1 MPCFVRSLSH
11 VCRKV
16 LERIEKYVV
25 QITIQI
31 QPCCQEVKSAIVLA
45 IHNDY
50 EHCVHTEIQ

>member
-1 MPCFVRSLSH
+1 M
-11 VCRKV
+11 V
-16 LERIEKYVV
+16 LELCLI
-25 QITIQI
+25 QITIQT